1 MNTSPMRIKVLTD
14 KLTAKVNEWYD
25 FMIMYHCN
33 SIALRMAI
41 SHVFPQADDIEQ
53 REIKK
58 EFEGGLWKQKNWMKD

>member
-41 SHVFPQADDIEQ
+41 SHVFPNADATEQ

-58 EFEGGLWKQKNWMKD
+58 EFEGGL

>member
-1 MNTSPMRIKVLTD
+1 MNTHKMRIKVLTVD
-14 KLTAKVNEWYD
+14 LIAKVNEWYE

-41 SHVFPQADDIEQ
+41 SHVFPSADAKEQ

-58 EFEGGLWKQKNWMKD
+58 EFEGEV

>member
-1 MNTSPMRIKVLTD
+1 MNTSRMRIKVLTD
-14 KLTAKVNEWYD
+14 KLRANINEWYE

-41 SHVFPQADDIEQ
+41 SHVFPNADETEQ

-58 EFEGGLWKQKNWMKD
+58 EFEGGK